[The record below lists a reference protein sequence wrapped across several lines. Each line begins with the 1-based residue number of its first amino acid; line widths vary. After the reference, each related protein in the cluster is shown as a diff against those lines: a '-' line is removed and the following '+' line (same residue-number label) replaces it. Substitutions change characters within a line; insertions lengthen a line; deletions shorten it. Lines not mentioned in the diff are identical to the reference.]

1 MAGGLPGVGGH
12 GADFGWS
19 SVDVRTSERPLE
31 RSSWP
36 LAGDPGSPL
45 PAVPGAPALPLL
57 QRAAVDDGWPSNGH
71 RDQRADLHAV
81 SEGLAAASGRQLSR
95 PWQRGADRVAGGY
108 GLDGEYRSRGAFDDS
123 KPGAVNSSPVYGL
136 CTSASAGAAPA
147 IFWTFGSHSSS
158 SRRFDCWS
166 LGEVCHRQPD
176 GLPTLASGATS
187 VSERGIE
194 RDEGTDHER
203 QAK

>member
-1 MAGGLPGVGGH
+1 MAGGLPRVGGH
-12 GADFGWS
+12 GTDFGWS
-19 SVDVRTSERPLE
+19 PVDVRTSERPLE

-45 PAVPGAPALPLL
+45 PTVPGAPALPLL
-57 QRAAVDDGWPSNGH
+57 QRTAVDDGWPSNGH

-81 SEGLAAASGRQLSR
+81 SEGLASASGRQLSWPR
-95 PWQRGADRVAGGY
+95 HGGAHGLAGGH
-108 GLDGEYRSRGAFDDS
+108 GVGGEYRSRGAFNAS

-136 CTSASAGAAPA
+136 CTSASAGTAPA
-147 IFWTFGSHSSS
+147 IFWTFGSHFSS
-158 SRRFDCWS
+158 SRRFDRWPLS
-166 LGEVCHRQPD
+166 EVCHCKPD
-176 GLPTLASGATS
+176 GLPTLAPGATS
-187 VSERGIE
+187 VSECIE